1 MWQKQLIQV
10 LDDLF
15 RTIRFVYNFMSRS
28 IAQKEKELKDI
39 YFQFNTL
46 INYFSLRFVNYLVLN
61 NRNCRER
68 RSQ

>member
-46 INYFSLRFVNYLVLN
+46 INYAS
-61 NRNCRER
+61 
-68 RSQ
+68 

>member
-46 INYFSLRFVNYLVLN
+46 IQYFSLRFVNYLVLN

>member
-46 INYFSLRFVNYLVLN
+46 INYFSLLLLIILF
-61 NRNCRER
+61 
-68 RSQ
+68 

>member
-1 MWQKQLIQV
+1 MIRQIKSTQV

-28 IAQKEKELKDI
+28 IAQKKKNLKIFIFD
-39 YFQFNTL
+39 TL
-46 INYFSLRFVNYLVLN
+46 LYYFSMRFVNFLDLN